1 MAYILLY
8 CADDEHFTWLKAL
21 SQNPNNMY
29 AANGIGMVLAE
40 KGQFDM
46 AKEIFTQVLDIHM

>member
-1 MAYILLY
+1 
-8 CADDEHFTWLKAL
+8 
-21 SQNPNNMY
+21 MY

-46 AKEIFTQVLDIHM
+46 AKEIFTQVLVLHTHMITEKEPPFCNSFAH